1 MEHLA
6 GSVAATNRVTRLDA
20 AVDDRGR
27 ILALDW
33 DQIEDCGAHLRA
45 PEPATLYRM
54 HGNMTGAYAIRHVA
68 HPQPCRASPTSC
80 RPGSNRGFGG
90 PQVYFPLERL
100 IARIAATLGLDPL
113 DVIRRN
119 LVPADAFPYRT
130 ATGALLDSGD
140 YPSALAAAA
149 ARRRPRRPARQA
161 RRGPRR
167 GTPLRH
173 RLRRGGRA
181 VASPTWATSRPC

>member
-1 MEHLA
+1 MDE
-6 GSVAATNRVTRLDA
+6 D
-20 AVDDRGR
+20 GR

-33 DQIEDCGAHLRA
+33 DQVEDCGAHLRA

-54 HGNMTGAYAIRHVA
+54 HGNMTGAYAIRNVA
-68 HPQPCRASPTSC
+68 IRNRVVLTNKMPT
-80 RPGSNRGFGG
+80 GLNRGFGG

-100 IARIAATLGLDPL
+100 MQRIAVELGLDPL

-140 YPSALAAAA
+140 YARRDRGGA
-149 ARRRPRRPARQA
+149 ARRRA
-161 RRGPRR
+161 
-167 GTPLRH
+167 
-173 RLRRGGRA
+173 
-181 VASPTWATSRPC
+181 